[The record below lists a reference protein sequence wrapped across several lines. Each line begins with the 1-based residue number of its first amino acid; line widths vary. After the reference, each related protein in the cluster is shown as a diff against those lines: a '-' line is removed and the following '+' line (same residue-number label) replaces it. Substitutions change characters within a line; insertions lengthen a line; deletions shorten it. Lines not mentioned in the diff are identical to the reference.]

1 MRPISETLK
10 ILIATAEDLV
20 LRPQKGP
27 ALMQTTFPELA
38 AEIRK
43 LDLQPAE
50 GVRTTAAAIVMITAL
65 EQFAIGHAHDKGSPW
80 LMIAGATL
88 PILRTEAY
96 VAMMSERAAQDETRR

>member
-20 LRPQKGP
+20 LRPQKGA
-27 ALMQTTFPELA
+27 ALMQSPFPELA
-38 AEIRK
+38 AEIRR

-50 GVRTTAAAIVMITAL
+50 GVRTTAAAMVMTIAL
-65 EQFAIGHAHDKGSPW
+65 EQFATGHAHDKGSPW

-88 PILRTEAY
+88 PILRAEAY
-96 VAMMSERAAQDETRR
+96 VAMMNERALQEGSRR